1 MDGITMGFGVG
12 LSGHG
17 RYRIITERT
26 VLAMPENVIWLFP
39 DVGFSRIAAKSPG
52 GGSVVLSS
60 VGTATEPNPYSMPGT
75 VPCRKGKCDGFVKK
89 MNKKWNLPCQGYRTE
104 PEY

>member
-52 GGSVVLSS
+52 GGSVGFQRHRMRCMWVLGPILSHLKES
-60 VGTATEPNPYSMPGT
+60 
-75 VPCRKGKCDGFVKK
+75 R
-89 MNKKWNLPCQGYRTE
+89 
-104 PEY
+104 